1 MTSFLLISID
11 PNVQFVL
18 LGITLLSGAAS
29 LVGTYN
35 FFQKQ
40 ALVGETIAHA
50 MLPGVV
56 LAFMVSGVKNPWHLL
71 IGAGISGWLSV
82 LFIEWIKRETKVKA
96 DAAMAIAL
104 TFFFG
109 IGVMLMVRLQHLEMG
124 NQAGLDHYL
133 FGKAAAM
140 TDEESKVFF
149 VTALIVGVLMMLYYK
164 EIKLLCFNR
173 DYAQSVGVP
182 VKRMDVILS
191 FMTILVIATGIKAA
205 GIILMAALVIAPAA
219 AASFWTKRYGTFL
232 ALAIFMGVLGGV
244 SGVTVSY
251 LVSGMPT
258 GPWIIVFLFAFS
270 LFSMLFAPGKGF
282 VPRLMVRAHARK
294 KMRVENLL
302 KREYYRMYRSPE
314 KVRVLI
320 FDDWK
325 PEERQLLSLLQR
337 QGYVSPISKHRGT
350 LTHEGYEE
358 GKRIYRLHCLWEI
371 YLWRKM
377 NIAVESTH
385 SDAEYIEHI
394 ITPEVEKMI
403 MNDLGYCERF
413 EPLTEIHEYLS
424 KESPAHV

>member
-1 MTSFLLISID
+1 MYLLINID
-11 PNVQFVL
+11 PNVQYVL
-18 LGITLLSGAAS
+18 LGIVLLSAAAS

-56 LAFMVSGVKNPWHLL
+56 IAFMISGVKNPWHLL
-71 IGAGISGWLSV
+71 IGAGASGWLSV
-82 LFIEWIKRETKVKA
+82 LFIEWIKRETKIKA
-96 DAAMAIAL
+96 DAAMAISL

-109 IGVMLMVRLQHLEMG
+109 IGVMLMVRLQQLEVG

-140 TDEESKVFF
+140 TDEESLVFF
-149 VTALIVGVLMMLYYK
+149 VTAIIIGFLMLLYHK
-164 EIKLLCFNR
+164 EIKLVCFNR
-173 DYAQSVGVP
+173 DFAQSIGVP

-205 GIILMAALVIAPAA
+205 GIILMAALVISPAA

-232 ALAIFMGVLGGV
+232 VLAVGIGVLGGV
-244 SGVTVSY
+244 SGVAVSFY
-251 LVSGMPT
+251 VSGMPT

-270 LFSMLFAPGKGF
+270 LISMLFAPGKGF
-282 VPRLMVRAHARK
+282 IPRLKLRAKARK
-294 KMRVENLL
+294 KVKMENLL
-302 KREYYRMYRSPE
+302 KREYYRFYRNPE
-314 KVRVLI
+314 KTMVLD
-320 FDDWK
+320 FDAWK
-325 PEERQLLSLLQR
+325 SEEQALLPSLER
-337 QGYVSPISKHRGT
+337 EGFVSPISRHRGT
-350 LTHEGYEE
+350 LSHKGYQE

-377 NIAVESTH
+377 NISAESTH

-403 MNDLGYCERF
+403 MDDLGYCERF
-413 EPLTEIHEYLS
+413 EPLAEIHDYLT
-424 KESPAHV
+424 KETPAHV

>member
-1 MTSFLLISID
+1 MYLLISMD
-11 PNVQFVL
+11 PNLQFVL
-18 LGITLLSGAAS
+18 LGILLLSATAS

-56 LAFMVSGVKNPWHLL
+56 IAFMISGVKNPWHLL
-71 IGAGISGWLSV
+71 IGAGVSGWFSV

-109 IGVMLMVRLQHLEMG
+109 IGVMLMVRLQHQEVG

-140 TDEESKVFF
+140 TDEEGWVFLI
-149 VTALIVGVLMMLYYK
+149 TALVVLTLMTIYHR

-173 DYAQSVGVP
+173 DYAQSLGVP
-182 VKRMDVILS
+182 VKRIDVILS

-219 AASFWTKRYGTFL
+219 AASFWTRRYRPFL
-232 ALAIFMGVLGGV
+232 ILSVLIGVLGGV
-244 SGVTVSY
+244 SGVLISFTY
-251 LVSGMPT
+251 SGMPT

-270 LFSMLFAPGKGF
+270 LLSMLFAPKRGF
-282 VPRLMVRAHARK
+282 VHRLLMRMRARK
-294 KMRVENLL
+294 KIRMENLL
-302 KREYYRMYRSPE
+302 KKEYYRLYRNPDDSKVLNFVYWKSDE
-314 KVRVLI
+314 KQLI
-320 FDDWK
+320 
-325 PEERQLLSLLQR
+325 PSLKQE
-337 QGYVSPISKHRGT
+337 GFMDPISKYKGL
-350 LTHEGYEE
+350 LTHKGYQE

-377 NIAVESTH
+377 NIAAESTH

-403 MNDLGYCERF
+403 MDDLGYCERF
-413 EPLTEIHEYLS
+413 EPLAEIHEYLS
-424 KESPAHV
+424 KEETAHV